1 MKTKKKKKEKKW
13 MDVDESE
20 AITIDF
26 PRKGEEVFT
35 VWFAIWL
42 NPLATICRNLPSAT
56 VLRQRTMVR

>member
-1 MKTKKKKKEKKW
+1 